1 MPQASYRAAETAV
14 ELAPLPAEDRLRAEH
29 EQLVGENL
37 EYMGLLSRYAR
48 ALGLCSIVGLEP
60 LAERILEGLC
70 LETRAQ
76 GGLLWAARDE
86 VGGVLQLA
94 AAWGLGKPADEPQT
108 LSAADLPPG
117 LEALGEAG
125 CGAFVGRASIGA
137 GPRSGADDALYIR
150 LRHEGRLLGVVRL
163 SDRIDA
169 AGFDARDL
177 AAAEQVAEIAALA
190 LANALRFRALECRS
204 LRDPRT
210 GAYTHAFLGG
220 VVATE
225 LEKAHRFGRQFSL
238 IEIELSGLP
247 AARERLG
254 EVAARALADGF
265 RERLQH
271 ALRGTD
277 VCAVDGDS
285 RYRLLLAETDALGA
299 AVLKR
304 RIRELV
310 ESPAPGSDG
319 TAPLP
324 TLRIAAATFPGDGTR
339 LEDLSRCL
347 ASRLE
352 DETRSLARSLE
363 RESRSFAE
371 CRQRLLR
378 EATQVPPQLPEQA
391 LRFALEEILWRA
403 HERALV
409 WLCPGSAL
417 REAALEELSRL
428 RGRTVRTEIVLFA
441 DEDPREL
448 LGVPISCLTPRRAGT
463 RAPFLIYLGET
474 PAYAWIRERDG
485 DGAPFFH
492 SSDRALVE
500 HLAFQ
505 LQHDLGGALTA

>member
-108 LSAADLPPG
+108 LSAAELPPG

-310 ESPAPGSDG
+310 EPPAPGSDG

-324 TLRIAAATFPGDGTR
+324 TLRIAAATFPVDGTR

-441 DEDPREL
+441 DEDPKEL

-505 LQHDLGGALTA
+505 LQHDLGGAMTA